1 VRNCSVY
8 GGEKQESFGLVLRR
22 ISTIRRHR
30 CAARQLA
37 RREHRGR
44 ALATSPQSSVMLV
57 VAPAEPLGY
66 VTVAYPAI
74 RKELR

>member
-8 GGEKQESFGLVLRR
+8 RGEGHEEFGLVLRR
-22 ISTIRRHR
+22 ISTVRRHR

-44 ALATSPQSSVMLV
+44 ALVRSPQSSVLLV

-66 VTVAYPAI
+66 VTVADPAI
-74 RKELR
+74 RKEFR